1 MPAPMSGAHTQADYS
16 EQVNKEAQLQLGASG
31 YASACSYREENR
43 MAVVGVT
50 GHSNLTDRSIELVH
64 HELLDLLRPRAND
77 LVGLTCLARGADQ
90 VFADVVL
97 ELGGVL
103 EVVIPASD
111 YFTGISDPASW
122 ERCEAYLGAAA
133 STVTLPYETSG
144 PSAYLAA
151 SRHLIDRCDLLFAVW
166 DGSPATGNG
175 GTADAVAYARERGR
189 STVVVWPQGA
199 QRT

>member
-1 MPAPMSGAHTQADYS
+1 
-16 EQVNKEAQLQLGASG
+16 
-31 YASACSYREENR
+31 

-111 YFTGISDPASW
+111 YFTGISDPASR

-133 STVTLPYETSG
+133 STVTLPYQTSG
-144 PSAYLAA
+144 PPAYLAA
-151 SRHLIDRCDLLFAVW
+151 SRHLIDRCDLLVAIW

-175 GTADAVAYARERGR
+175 GTADAVAYARQRGR